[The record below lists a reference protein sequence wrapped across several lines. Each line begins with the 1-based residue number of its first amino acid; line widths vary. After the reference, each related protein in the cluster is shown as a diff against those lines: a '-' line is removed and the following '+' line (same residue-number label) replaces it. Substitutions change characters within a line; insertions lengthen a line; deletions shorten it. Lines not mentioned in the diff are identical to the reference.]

1 MTARFHWLSR
11 HTNYPFPLCT
21 QRGKGWKATLRQKK
35 RPKATR
41 CQFGT
46 AGMTARFHWLS
57 RHTNYPFPLCTQRGK
72 GWKATLRQKKRPK
85 ATAFSP
91 VSFFRILR
99 ITQKKCNVSL
109 LLVYFQS
116 TNLILFFIL
125 IWRRGMIPSLQS
137 PMHGY
142 RLRHLS
148 QKKCNVSLLLVYF
161 QSTNLILFFILI
173 WRRGM
178 IPSLQSP
185 MHGYRLRHL
194 SARVALQPCAYSTGE
209 CFITTF

>member
-1 MTARFHWLSR
+1 MFFTISSLCQFGAAGMTARFHWFSR

-35 RPKATR
+35 RPKA
-41 CQFGT
+41 
-46 AGMTARFHWLS
+46 
-57 RHTNYPFPLCTQRGK
+57 N
-72 GWKATLRQKKRPK
+72 
-85 ATAFSP
+85 AFSP

-116 TNLILFFIL
+116 TKLILFSIL

-137 PMHGY
+137 PVHGY

-148 QKKCNVSLLLVYF
+148 
-161 QSTNLILFFILI
+161 T
-173 WRRGM
+173 
-178 IPSLQSP
+178 
-185 MHGYRLRHL
+185 
-194 SARVALQPCAYSTGE
+194 RVALQPCAYSTGD
-209 CFITTF
+209 FPIISLLANKYRFLSISYKNLVPFLSHFPVHPHL